1 MMRSTCFTI
10 FAAVTLFGC
19 DRGRPDLLP
28 GTIERDRIEI
38 SAETTDPITERRVRE
53 GQTVKLGDT
62 LIVQD
67 TSIAR
72 AQLDGAQADIAQRQ
86 AQLSERTAGARA
98 ENRAAARARTDRARV
113 QLQVETRE
121 WQRLTDLIDRKLVS
135 ESQLVR
141 QQGLRD
147 TAAASLREAEQALA
161 ELDHGTRPEQIT
173 QARQSLEQARARQ
186 RELAAS
192 AGRLTV
198 VAPADGIVDALPYH
212 VGERPLPGTAVAVL
226 LAGGQPFVRAYIPEP
241 RRASAAVGGRVRVHV
256 DGVTSVFEGEIRYIS
271 SEAAYTPYYSLTAAD
286 RSRLA
291 FRLEVTVLGDAALS
305 LPSGLPAEVE
315 LLPAKSP

>member
-19 DRGRPDLLP
+19 DRGRPYLLP

-62 LIVQD
+62 LILQD